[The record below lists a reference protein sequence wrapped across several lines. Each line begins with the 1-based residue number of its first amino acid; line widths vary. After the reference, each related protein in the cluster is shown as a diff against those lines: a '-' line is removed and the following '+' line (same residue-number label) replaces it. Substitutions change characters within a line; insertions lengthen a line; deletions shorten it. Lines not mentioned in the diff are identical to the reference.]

1 MTQTTVKL
9 TLEEYLTSYDGSDN
23 HFELEEGELIV
34 MAQPKGRHGAITEFL
49 NDKFRAQIQQRGLAW
64 VSKQVLIAIES
75 PRGRR
80 WDTAR
85 IPDVTVVTLEQWQGM
100 LDRTAIIRLSEPPPL
115 LVVEVVSES
124 TQTTDYRSKRVEYN
138 LLGISEY
145 WIVDPIKKQV
155 VVLRLIDNLY
165 EETIFRGDEL
175 IQSTVFPELQLSV
188 QELLN
193 AM

>member
-9 TLEEYLTSYDGSDN
+9 TLEEYLTSGDGSDN
-23 HFELEEGELIV
+23 HVELIEGELIV
-34 MAQPKGRHGAITEFL
+34 MAQPKGKHGAITEFL
-49 NDKFRAQIQQRGLAW
+49 NDKFRVEIQQQGLAW

-75 PRGRR
+75 PRGSR

-100 LDRTAIIRLSEPPPL
+100 LERTAIIRLSEPPPL
-115 LVVEVVSES
+115 LVLEVVSES

-145 WIVDPIKKQV
+145 WIVDPIKKQFI
-155 VVLRLIDNLY
+155 VLHLIDDLY
-165 EETIFRGDEL
+165 EEIIFRGDEL
-175 IQSTVFPELQLSV
+175 IQSNIFPELQLSV
-188 QELLN
+188 QEVLS
-193 AM
+193 AV